1 MEITATGSTGNLQT
15 HHYQQKSQQV
25 QAQQAATP
33 STEEATQQ
41 NLNINTTAG
50 VSGTQGNDQVKLSS
64 AVTVKNLDTVKAIEQ
79 MHARMN
85 QLVKGVREA
94 NEEINKV
101 VEQVNVMQSSLTAI
115 MKNFPPFP
123 LDSKERQ
130 ELLMSYT
137 SIRQEMMRMTVP
149 QPPPPI
155 YEQVKHQWD
164 TTVGQN
170 GQMLASAVPA
180 LDSSS
185 SDAQVKSASAQL
197 EASGRGLADL
207 SSAITQALIGG

>member
-1 MEITATGSTGNLQT
+1 MEITATGSTGNLQMQ
-15 HHYQQKSQQV
+15 HYQQKPQQ
-25 QAQQAATP
+25 QQAAP
-33 STEEATQQ
+33 VSAEEPVQQ
-41 NLNINTTAG
+41 NQHNTTTAAL
-50 VSGTQGNDQVKLSS
+50 SSPQANDQVKLSS

-79 MHARMN
+79 MHTRMN
-85 QLVKGVREA
+85 QLVKGVRET
-94 NEEINKV
+94 NEEINKA

-180 LDSSS
+180 LEPDS
-185 SDAQVKSASAQL
+185 SDAQVKAAAGRL
-197 EASGRGLADL
+197 EGSSQKLADL
-207 SSAITQALIGG
+207 SSAITQTLIGG

>member
-41 NLNINTTAG
+41 NLNINTTAA
-50 VSGTQGNDQVKLSS
+50 VSGTQTNDQVKLSS

-79 MHARMN
+79 MHTRMN
-85 QLVKGVREA
+85 QLVKGVRET

-155 YEQVKHQWD
+155 FEQVKHQWD
-164 TTVGQN
+164 ATVGQN

-185 SDAQVKSASAQL
+185 SDARVKSASAQL

>member
-1 MEITATGSTGNLQT
+1 MEITATGSTGNLQI
-15 HHYQQKSQQV
+15 HNYQQKSPQTQQISPVSAEETV
-25 QAQQAATP
+25 QQNQHHAATA
-33 STEEATQQ
+33 ATS
-41 NLNINTTAG
+41 NPH
-50 VSGTQGNDQVKLSS
+50 SSDQVKLSS
-64 AVTVKNLDTVKAIEQ
+64 SVTGKNLDTVKAIEQ

-94 NEEINKV
+94 NEEINKA

-185 SDAQVKSASAQL
+185 SDAQVKSASTQL